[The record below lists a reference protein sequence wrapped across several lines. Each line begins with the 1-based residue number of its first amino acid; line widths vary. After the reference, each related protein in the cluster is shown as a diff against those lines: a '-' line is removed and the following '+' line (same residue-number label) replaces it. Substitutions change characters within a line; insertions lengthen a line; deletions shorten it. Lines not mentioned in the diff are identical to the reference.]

1 MQYKKVNGIYLEMPV
16 EIVRPRGCL
25 GLYLHDAKTGK
36 LKSYDFVK
44 NMFMN
49 AGRVSI
55 ARRMRNLTDVDHGII
70 TYMALGTGTTAP
82 LPANTTLVAEVA
94 RKLIA
99 TRDEAPGATNG
110 IVCTTFFNTSEGNGS
125 LREAALFGD
134 DASATVNSGTMYAR
148 TLINREKTTAD
159 TLTGEWTVVIG

>member
-1 MQYKKVNGIYLEMPV
+1 MPP
-16 EIVRPRGCL
+16 EIVRPRGCV
-25 GLYLHDAKTGK
+25 GFYLHDAKTGK

-55 ARRMRNLTDVDHGII
+55 ARRMRNLTDVDHGVIS
-70 TYMALGTGTTAP
+70 YMAVGTGLTAP
-82 LPANTTLVAEVA
+82 LPTNTTLVTEIA

-110 IVCTTFFNTSEGNGS
+110 IVCTTFFNTTEANGA
-125 LREAALFGD
+125 LKEAALFGD
-134 DASATVNSGTMYAR
+134 DATATANSGTMYAR
-148 TLINREKTTAD
+148 TLINRVKSSAD